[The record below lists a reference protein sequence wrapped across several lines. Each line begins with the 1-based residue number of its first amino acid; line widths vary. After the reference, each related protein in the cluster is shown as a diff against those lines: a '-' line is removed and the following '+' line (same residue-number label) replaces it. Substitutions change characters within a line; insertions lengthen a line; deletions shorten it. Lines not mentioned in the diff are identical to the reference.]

1 MVCMMTL
8 PPDNDWQIHHWCIG
22 RGWGNDPRG
31 LRCRNRCSLS
41 ENRSNTSHG
50 RSLKMKAPKYV
61 QSAQSRSGESMTTQG
76 HGLMIV
82 VVQVWVIP
90 ESNEV
95 FTSYEPYLQRM
106 DFYKQRRFICEITG
120 HSGLTFFEA
129 LTSEVRDGSPGLS
142 VSRFLMTKNLLPS
155 QMDESR
161 EVNSSF
167 PEALK
172 EPILRRIQFST
183 VSRVDNLGM
192 FMPCSFCRASGTD
205 CRFFFFFFH
214 FHNSG

>member
-1 MVCMMTL
+1 
-8 PPDNDWQIHHWCIG
+8 
-22 RGWGNDPRG
+22 
-31 LRCRNRCSLS
+31 
-41 ENRSNTSHG
+41 
-50 RSLKMKAPKYV
+50 
-61 QSAQSRSGESMTTQG
+61 
-76 HGLMIV
+76 MIV

-205 CRFFFFFFH
+205 CRFFFFFFI
-214 FHNSG
+214 FIIVDEIFEVRIRLLYSVVQWMRR